1 MTTGSMNVSNLFPQ
15 TSDERLDMTAASVR
29 GKEARRQ
36 MSPKAMSK
44 FMLVCRDQGTG
55 SGERAR
61 DVVDD

>member
-1 MTTGSMNVSNLFPQ
+1 MDPNMTTGSMNVSNLFPQ

-44 FMLVCRDQGTG
+44 LM
-55 SGERAR
+55 
-61 DVVDD
+61 